1 VELIRD
7 VLPGDPMYDYAPELY
22 WSAGE
27 QAMDAVRLG
36 LREAGTERVERIL
49 DFACGGGRV
58 MRAFRAEWP
67 DAEIVGA
74 ELWAHQLEFCAEKF
88 GAVTVQSGPEL
99 DQVSVPGQ
107 FDLIWSGSMLTHV
120 DERSWKAALR
130 LWHSALRGVLVFTVG
145 GPATAEDLRN
155 KGLDAL
161 PDLEDGSDAT
171 LLEGYDE
178 TGFAF
183 VPTVHDGWTI
193 ARPDWTRARVE
204 EAGLRLLSYRE
215 GAWLGQ
221 DVVTCVPS

>member
-1 VELIRD
+1 
-7 VLPGDPMYDYAPELY
+7 
-22 WSAGE
+22 
-27 QAMDAVRLG
+27 
-36 LREAGTERVERIL
+36 
-49 DFACGGGRV
+49 
-58 MRAFRAEWP
+58 
-67 DAEIVGA
+67 
-74 ELWAHQLEFCAEKF
+74 
-88 GAVTVQSGPEL
+88 
-99 DQVSVPGQ
+99 
-107 FDLIWSGSMLTHV
+107 
-120 DERSWKAALR
+120 
-130 LWHSALRGVLVFTVG
+130 LRGVLVFTVG
-145 GPATAEDLRN
+145 GPGTAEDLRN

-178 TGFAF
+178 RGFAF